1 MRRGTRGGITPDR
14 VPDWMTVTRFLRNG
28 EDDAIAGRVAQEWPG
43 WGLRRCNSGRGRAIK
58 DGVSF
63 GI

>member
-1 MRRGTRGGITPDR
+1 
-14 VPDWMTVTRFLRNG
+14 MTVTRFLRNG
-28 EDDAIAGRVAQEWPG
+28 EDDAISGWVAQEWPG
-43 WGLRRCNSGRGRAIK
+43 WGLRRYKSGRGRPIK